1 MTVTRE
7 LTAHDVQGRNMA
19 RSAKTREAEESLA
32 IRAAWLHYAGGM
44 TQAEVAKRLG
54 VAGVK
59 AHRLI
64 MRANEAGLVKVR
76 IDGDVAECVALED
89 RLSRAFGLSFCEIA
103 PDLHEEGLPVRALGL
118 AGAAYIQRA
127 IESRDTGVIGVGH
140 GRTLAAAVREL
151 PHIDAAGVRF
161 VSLLGGLT
169 RNYAA
174 NPHDVIHRL
183 AEKTGAQAYV
193 MPVPFFANSVED
205 RTVLLSQRGVSDVFK
220 LAATADLM
228 VVGIGTTEPHAQL
241 VSSRMVETAEI
252 AEVKARGGLGEVL
265 GHFFD
270 EQGRPIETSLTQ
282 RTLSLG
288 LEELRGSN
296 IVAIAGGAEKTWAI
310 RSVLMSGLLGG
321 LITDERTA
329 HALSTGLP
337 D

>member
-1 MTVTRE
+1 
-7 LTAHDVQGRNMA
+7 MA

-32 IRAAWLHYAGGM
+32 VRAAWLHYAGGL
-44 TQAEVAKRLG
+44 TQAQVAERLG
-54 VAGVK
+54 VTGVK

-76 IDGDVAECVALED
+76 IDGDVAECVELED
-89 RLSRAFGLSFCEIA
+89 RLSRAFGLSYCEIV
-103 PDLHEEGLPVRALGL
+103 PDLYEEGLPVRALGI
-118 AGAAYIQRA
+118 AGANYIQRS
-127 IESRDTGVIGVGH
+127 IELNGSGVIGVGH
-140 GRTLAAAVREL
+140 GRTLAAAVREM
-151 PHIDAAGVRF
+151 PHVEAAGVRF

-205 RTVLLSQRGVSDVFK
+205 RLVLLSQRGVSDVFK

-228 VVGIGTTEPHAQL
+228 IVGIGTAEPHAQL
-241 VSSRMVETAEI
+241 VSTRMVEMSEI
-252 AEVKARGGLGEVL
+252 TEVKARGGMGEIL

-270 EQGRPIETSLTQ
+270 EAGRPIETSLTQ

-288 LEELRGSN
+288 LEELRGRK
-296 IVAIAGGAEKTWAI
+296 IVAIAGGTEKTCAI

-321 LITDERTA
+321 LITDKRTA
-329 HALSTGLP
+329 DALSTGLP

>member
-1 MTVTRE
+1 
-7 LTAHDVQGRNMA
+7 MA
-19 RSAKTREAEESLA
+19 RSAKAREAEESLA
-32 IRAAWLHYAGGM
+32 VRAAWLHYAGGL
-44 TQAEVAKRLG
+44 TQAQVAERLG
-54 VAGVK
+54 VTGVK

-76 IDGDVAECVALED
+76 IDGDVAECVELED
-89 RLSRAFGLSFCEIA
+89 RLSRAFGLSYCEIV
-103 PDLHEEGLPVRALGL
+103 PDLYEEGLPVRALGI
-118 AGAAYIQRA
+118 AGANYIQRS
-127 IESRDTGVIGVGH
+127 IELNGSGVIGVGH
-140 GRTLAAAVREL
+140 GRTLAAAVREM
-151 PHIDAAGVRF
+151 PHVDAAGVRF

-205 RTVLLSQRGVSDVFK
+205 RLVLLSQRGVSDVFK

-228 VVGIGTTEPHAQL
+228 IVGIGTAEPHAQL
-241 VSSRMVETAEI
+241 VSSRMVEMSEI
-252 AEVKARGGLGEVL
+252 TEVKARGGMGEIL

-270 EQGRPIETSLTQ
+270 EAGRPIETSLTQ

-288 LEELRGSN
+288 LEELRGRK
-296 IVAIAGGAEKTWAI
+296 IVAIAGGTEKTCAI

-321 LITDERTA
+321 LITDKRTA
-329 HALSTGLP
+329 DALSTGLP

>member
-1 MTVTRE
+1 
-7 LTAHDVQGRNMA
+7 MA

-32 IRAAWLHYAGGM
+32 VRAAWLHYAGGL
-44 TQAEVAKRLG
+44 TQAQVAERLG
-54 VAGVK
+54 VTGVK

-76 IDGDVAECVALED
+76 IDGDVAECVELED
-89 RLSRAFGLSFCEIA
+89 RLSRAFGLSYCEIV
-103 PDLHEEGLPVRALGL
+103 PDLYEEGLPVRALGI
-118 AGAAYIQRA
+118 AGANYIQRS
-127 IESRDTGVIGVGH
+127 IELNGSGVIGVGH
-140 GRTLAAAVREL
+140 GRTLAAAVREMS
-151 PHIDAAGVRF
+151 HVEAAGVRF

-205 RTVLLSQRGVSDVFK
+205 RLVLLSQRGVSDVFK

-228 VVGIGTTEPHAQL
+228 IVGIGTAEPHAQL
-241 VSSRMVETAEI
+241 VSSRMVEMSEI
-252 AEVKARGGLGEVL
+252 TEVKARGGMGEIL

-270 EQGRPIETSLTQ
+270 EAGRPIETSLTQ

-288 LEELRGSN
+288 LEELRGRK
-296 IVAIAGGAEKTWAI
+296 IVAIAGGTEKTCAI

-321 LITDERTA
+321 LITDKRTA
-329 HALSTGLP
+329 DALSTGLP

>member
-1 MTVTRE
+1 
-7 LTAHDVQGRNMA
+7 MA

-32 IRAAWLHYAGGM
+32 VRAAWLHYAGGL
-44 TQAEVAKRLG
+44 TQAQVAERLG
-54 VAGVK
+54 VTGVK

-76 IDGDVAECVALED
+76 IDGDVAECVELED
-89 RLSRAFGLSFCEIA
+89 RLSRAFGLSYCEIV
-103 PDLHEEGLPVRALGL
+103 PDLYEEGLPVRALGI
-118 AGAAYIQRA
+118 AGANYIQRS
-127 IESRDTGVIGVGH
+127 IELNGSGVIGVGH
-140 GRTLAAAVREL
+140 GRTLAAAVREMS
-151 PHIDAAGVRF
+151 HVEAAGVRF

-205 RTVLLSQRGVSDVFK
+205 RLVLLSQRGVSDVFK

-228 VVGIGTTEPHAQL
+228 IVGIGTAEPHAQL
-241 VSSRMVETAEI
+241 VSSRMVEMSEI
-252 AEVKARGGLGEVL
+252 TEVKARGGMGEIL

-270 EQGRPIETSLTQ
+270 AAGRPIETSLTQ

-288 LEELRGSN
+288 LEELRGRK
-296 IVAIAGGAEKTWAI
+296 IVAIAGGTEKTCAI

-321 LITDERTA
+321 LITDKRTA
-329 HALSTGLP
+329 DALSTGLP